1 MAQLSILGLGAVR
14 RIAITVVLIL
24 ISACQPPTPRNS
36 SAEFRI
42 LTTTT
47 ILADLAR
54 NVAGDLATVE
64 SLLPP
69 GADPHTYQASP
80 ADVARIS
87 DSTLLIVNGADYE
100 HNLQPIIDNADGQ
113 RQIIT
118 ASSGLEAEASSEGI
132 NPHFWVN
139 PHFAITYVENIRDG
153 LIQADPANADV
164 YTANAEAYSTWL
176 TDLDAWAEEQI
187 STLPADRRLLVT
199 NHDVLGYFADRY
211 GLQVVGI
218 IIPSIS
224 DEAGTGVGQLAMV
237 IDTVQSTGAPAIFLG
252 EAENQTLADQ
262 VAAETGAKVVDDLYL
277 ESLSGAEGP
286 APTYLEMIRHDVTR
300 IVAALNP

>member
-1 MAQLSILGLGAVR
+1 VR
-14 RIAITVVLIL
+14 RIVIIIGLIL
-24 ISACQPPTPRNS
+24 ISACQPLTPRTS
-36 SAEFRI
+36 PAGFRV

-47 ILADLAR
+47 VLADLAH

-80 ADVARIS
+80 ADVAKIS
-87 DSTLLIVNGADYE
+87 DSALLIVNGVDYE

-118 ASSGLEAEASSEGI
+118 ASNGLAFEVGSEEI

-139 PHFAITYVENIRDG
+139 PRFAIRYVENIRDG
-153 LIQADPANADV
+153 LIQADPANAES
-164 YTANAEAYSTWL
+164 YSANAESYISQL
-176 TDLDAWAEEQI
+176 NDLDAWAEEQV
-187 STLPADRRLLVT
+187 SMLPAERRLLVT
-199 NHDVLGYFADRY
+199 NHDALGYFAERY

-218 IIPSIS
+218 IIPSIG
-224 DEAGTGVGQLAMV
+224 DEAGTAAGQLATV
-237 IDTVQSTGAPAIFLG
+237 IDTVKLTGAPAIFLD
-252 EAENQTLADQ
+252 EVENQTLADQ
-262 VAAETGAKVVDDLYL
+262 VAAETGAEVVDDLYF
-277 ESLSGAEGP
+277 ESLSGADGP

-300 IVAALNP
+300 IVAALSP